1 MLQSIRDRL
10 VGWVAWGVVIL
21 ISVPFAI
28 IGVTDFGFHSY
39 SGHNGYSP
47 DIAKVNGK
55 GIDRQDYQQRLQ
67 ARRQAMQ
74 RQLGSDYQP
83 NLDRLLEERLINEMI
98 EARLL
103 LDLSEKN
110 NLQVSDQELSSV
122 IQNNPEFQ
130 QDEQFDFDHYR
141 SQVGR
146 LGFSTT
152 RYEDFLRNERIRT
165 TVPRAVLDSTFM
177 TADELKR
184 YQRLILHRRQI
195 AYLEIAA
202 DHFAQESQSISELTE
217 DELRQF
223 YEDNPKYFMRPEQAK
238 LEYIQI
244 TSEQF
249 IDQVAITDDT
259 LRQRYQQIIE
269 ESQDTQQRQ
278 ASHILL
284 NLAQGKSLEDS
295 PEVTKTL
302 SVIQAKLAAGEDF
315 AELAQNYSQDV
326 GSAQNGGSLG
336 AVTSGTMVAPFE
348 KALFAMTEVGSV
360 SEPVITSFGVHLI
373 KLDKITRQAVEP
385 FEEMKE
391 QLKVDLAK
399 QQAANLFYDAAE
411 RLAELSYENPGTLL
425 PAAQALGI
433 DIQSTDWIDRDQ
445 NHLGVIGNEAVLRAA
460 FSEKLANGD
469 NSDPIEIGDS
479 EVVVV
484 RVVEYREA
492 AMQDFVRVKEQIVNR
507 FNEQMNAQ
515 RVSDLAK
522 SLVQAIRSG
531 QSIEQ
536 VGQTNQLLVKKPD
549 ALARNGT
556 TVPVEIS
563 QAVFKMRPPQSGQV
577 EVTQVALDNSNQ
589 AVVVLLAVQGPDQ
602 DINATQFLSELNQRY
617 AQTDIVNF
625 LSELKAQA
633 QITMMDDEETAD
645 SRYSR

>member
-39 SGHNGYSP
+39 SGGHGYSP
-47 DIAKVNGK
+47 DIAKVNGT

-202 DHFAQESQSISELTE
+202 DHFAQESQSVSELTE

-336 AVTSGTMVAPFE
+336 AVTPGTMVAPFE

-373 KLDKITRQAVEP
+373 KLDKITQQAVEP